1 MDTSAHS
8 RKKIEN
14 QNKEKKLS
22 LLGLW
27 VGKITPPLH
36 HLTLQWRLG
45 NTITMKHDSP
55 CHGCLLSWSGKR
67 WGMSGELGALRSGCT
82 SLGET

>member
-45 NTITMKHDSP
+45 NSITMKHDSHAMAAFFP
-55 CHGCLLSWSGKR
+55 C
-67 WGMSGELGALRSGCT
+67 LGRG
-82 SLGET
+82 GG